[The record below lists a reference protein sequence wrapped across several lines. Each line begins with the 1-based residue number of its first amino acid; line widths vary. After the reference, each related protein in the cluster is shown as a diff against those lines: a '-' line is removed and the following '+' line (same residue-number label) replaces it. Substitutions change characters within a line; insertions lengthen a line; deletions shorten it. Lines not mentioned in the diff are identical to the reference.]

1 MTDPEIATIYHNP
14 RCSKSRAALALLQ
27 QKEMQVTTID
37 YLNTPIDRDILLT
50 LLEQLQLTP
59 RELLRRGESVYK
71 DLNLA
76 DTSLTDEQ
84 LIEAM
89 TENPILIER
98 PIVSFRGRAAIGR
111 PIDHIIDLLDS

>member
-1 MTDPEIATIYHNP
+1 MTDPEKATIYHNP

-27 QKEMQVTTID
+27 QQEIEITTID
-37 YLNTPIDRDILLT
+37 YLNTPIDRST
-50 LLEQLQLTP
+50 LLELLDQLQLKP
-59 RELLRRGESVYK
+59 REIMRRSESTYK
-71 DLNLA
+71 ELNLA
-76 DTSLTDEQ
+76 DASLTDEQ

-98 PIVSFRGRAAIGR
+98 PIVSFKGRAAIGR